1 MTSIAVIGMSCRLPA
16 AADPGAFWALLRAG
30 ASGLSTGTDG
40 RRRGRLDQ
48 VGDFDAEFF
57 AVSPREAAAMDP
69 QQRLVLELAWEA
81 LEDAATAPETLRGS
95 DTAVFVG
102 ALRDD
107 YANLLY
113 RQGTGAVTAHTMAGL
128 NRGVIANRVSYF
140 LDLHGPSV
148 TVDAAQASSLVA
160 VHLAC
165 ESLRSGESG
174 MAIAA
179 GVTLDLLAEQ
189 AVVQERFGAL
199 SPDGESYAFDAR
211 ANGFVP
217 GEGGAVVVLK
227 PLDRAEADGDRIYGV
242 IRGSAVNHGGAAP
255 SLTVPDAHAQAE
267 VLREA
272 YRRAGVEPGEVQYV
286 EAHGTGTPLGDP
298 IEATA
303 LGDALGRGRPA
314 AQTLRIGSAKTNVGH
329 LEAAAGIVGLLKVL
343 LSLVHRELPPH
354 RNFTRPNPAIPFHE
368 LGIEVQRELTPWPHP
383 QRRLI
388 AGVSSFGMG
397 GTNCHV
403 VVAAAPPAP
412 DVARPDGDPA
422 PAPVAWVLSA
432 RNRAALSAQA
442 DRLGSAVA
450 ADDPD
455 IVDVGWTLATGRA
468 RFAHRA
474 VVLGDDSGE
483 LRERLAALAAG
494 RPASGLVTA
503 TARPGALGIVFTG
516 QGSQRA
522 GMGRQLYARFP
533 RYAAAFDEVCAHLDR
548 HLDRPLAEVIASG
561 EDLDETGFTQPAL
574 FAVEV
579 ALYRLV
585 ESWGVRPARLVGH
598 SIGELAAAHVAG
610 VLSVADA
617 TTLVAARGRL
627 MQALP
632 AGGAM
637 VAVQAGEQE
646 VAALLEPYRDV
657 AGIAAVN
664 GPEAVVVSGTAQ
676 AVDAVSAEL
685 AGLGRRSRRLTVSH
699 AFHSP
704 LMQPMLADFRA
715 VVATLELRPPRI
727 PVVSTVLGRP
737 LDAAEATDPGY
748 WVDQVRR
755 PVRFLDAVRAVEADG
770 VTTYLELGPD
780 AVCAALVD
788 AAVVDRA
795 GSTAVAALRAG
806 RDETRT
812 LLDAVARVF
821 VTGAAEVDWAAVHG
835 RHDARRIAL
844 PTYPFQ
850 RERHWLRDGDSPA
863 PADAAPATA
872 ARQPTAPAPA
882 LAASTVGRVPPADP
896 AALTELVQT
905 HVNAV
910 LGADAGRHLALEQTF
925 RDLGFDSLMAVEL
938 RDALSAA
945 TGLALPSGLLF
956 DRPTPGELIDHLLTR
971 LDPAGEPTVDVP
983 QAPTDPVEPI
993 AVIGMACRYPGG
1005 VSSPEELWQL
1015 VADGTDAVAGFP
1027 TDRGWPEHLSADPDG
1042 TPPGT
1047 VDQGGFLYD
1056 AALFD
1061 ADFFGISPREALA
1074 MDPQQRLLLETAW
1087 EALERAGL
1095 DPRSVRGSRT
1105 GVFVGGTTLD
1115 YGPRMHHAADEVAGH
1130 VLTGSTSS
1138 LMSGRI
1144 AYQLGLLG
1152 PALTIDTACSSSLVA
1167 LHTAVRSLRSGESSM
1182 ALAGGAAVMS
1192 GPGMFAEFSR
1202 QGGLAPDGRSKPF
1215 AAAADGTSWAEGV
1228 GMLVV
1233 ERLSDARRH
1242 GHPVL
1247 AVIRGTAVNSDGP
1260 SNGLTAPHG
1269 PSQER
1274 VIRAALAD
1282 ARLAPADIDAVEA
1295 HGTGTRLGDP
1305 IEAEALLA
1313 TYGRDRDGT
1322 GPVLLGSLKS
1332 NIGHTQ
1338 AAAGVGGLIK
1348 MVQAMRHGTLPRT
1361 LHVDRPTPHVD
1372 WSAGTVELL
1381 TTARPWPRTGRP
1393 RRAAVSSFGISGTN
1407 AHVVIEEGEPWPEP
1421 PPQAPGP
1428 FPVPW
1433 AVSGRDRAALTDQAR
1448 RLRARVAGTPEVD
1461 PASVARSLA
1470 TTRTAFEERAVVL
1483 GTGRTELLAGLDAL
1497 IEGRPHRS
1505 VLVGTAR
1512 RADRTAFVFT
1522 GQGAQRLGMGRE
1534 LHTAAPVFAAA
1545 FDTVCAAFAP
1555 HLDRP
1560 LRDVVF
1566 AAPGTADAD
1575 RLHHTAYTQPA
1586 LFAVE
1591 VALTRLLEH
1600 HGLVPDLVAGHS
1612 IGELA
1617 AAHVAGVWSLDDA
1630 ARLVAARGRAMQ
1642 AARTGGAM
1650 AAIEAG
1656 EAELRPDLA
1665 GWGDAVSIA
1674 AVNGP
1679 RAVVISG
1686 DGEAV
1691 ADVTTRWAAQG
1702 RRTRTLA
1709 VSHAFHS
1716 AHMDAVLDEFRVTA
1730 RRVTY
1735 HPPRI
1740 PFVSTVTGGLVTD
1753 GDLAAADYWVGQI
1766 RDTVRFADATRA
1778 LRDAGAGL
1786 FVEVGPDAALTP
1798 LVHDCLPDEPVAV
1811 VPVLRRDLAEAGTFV
1826 AALGQAHVAGA
1837 TVDLSALTPDAG
1849 TVELPTY
1856 AFQRTRFWLAGDP
1869 TPDPRG
1875 LGLDRGGHPLLGA
1888 GTTVAGRDE
1897 LVLVGRLSL
1906 AEQPWLAGHVVGG
1919 AVLLPAAALVELAV
1933 AAGLRCGAPQLD
1945 ELTLEVPLRLDRPVR
1960 VQVVVAAPG
1969 PDGTRDV
1976 GIYAA
1981 DETTG
1986 PAGTDW
1992 TRHASGALSPAG
2004 AAPPTPVAWPPAGA
2018 VAEAGDDA
2026 YPELAALGYDYGPAF
2041 RGLRAR
2047 WRHGADRYAE
2057 ISLPAELRDEAARY
2071 ALHPALLDAALHA
2084 LVLDRAPGDAGHLI
2098 NLPFVWAGVQ
2108 VHATGATDVRVR
2120 ITDADG
2126 DAATVELAEVTGRPV
2141 ATVRALTLRAA
2152 PADRLTADPGGR
2164 LHVLE
2169 WPAVAAPAGD
2179 VPSWV
2184 EITDDPG
2191 PARNTPFAVVR
2202 PGGDD
2207 PGPREPYATTAR
2219 VLRLVQD
2226 WLADPELL
2234 DTRLAVVTRHAVS
2247 TGPGEGIG
2255 DLDAAPVWGLL
2266 RSAQAEH
2273 PGRFVLVDLDDRGD
2287 DLLGVALAT
2296 GEPQVA
2302 VRAGQLRVPRLTPLA
2317 DPGPTPPVPF
2327 PGADGTVWIV
2337 GGTGGLGALLA
2348 RHLVATHGV
2357 RRLVLSSRRGPD
2369 SPGAAELSAALTDAG
2384 AEVRIVAAD
2393 ATDRDHLLRVRDDIP
2408 ADHPL
2413 TTIVHTAG
2421 VLADATVQALT
2432 PDQIDTVLRPKVTAA
2447 RHLHELTRGQP
2458 VTLVLFSSV
2467 SGLLGTPGQANYAA
2481 ANAYLDALAAY
2492 RRAAGS
2498 PAVSL
2503 AWGLW
2508 DASAGMGARLTD
2520 ADVGRWHRAGVTP
2533 LSPQAGLALFD
2544 AAVART
2550 DHALLVPAGIV
2561 ARAHGSADD
2570 TVAAV
2575 LRGRTR
2581 PGQPA
2586 RPAATA
2592 GRVAG
2597 GAAQGLAAEI
2607 TALAEEDRQP
2617 RVRELVRQL
2626 TARALGHPDGS
2637 RIDPD
2642 RPFKD
2647 LGLDSLGSV
2656 ELRNQLGEATQ
2667 LRLPAT
2673 VVFDHPSVGA
2683 LTRYLLDRLT
2693 NTTAT
2698 TTAATRTTTHTTD
2711 EPIAIIGMGCHYP
2724 GNANTPDELW
2734 HLITTTTDAITTFPT
2749 NRGWHL
2755 DTLYHPD
2762 PDHPGTTYT
2771 QHGGFLHNADQFDA
2785 EFFNMSPREATATD
2799 PQQRLLLHTA
2809 WETLEHA
2816 GINPTTLHG
2825 TNTGVFIGTMYD
2837 DYATGRPNPPKDHE
2851 GFLLAGN
2858 LSSVASGRI
2867 AYTLGLQGPAITI
2880 DTACSSS
2887 LVALHLAATALRNH
2901 ECDLALTGG
2910 ATIMTQPHT
2919 FTEFAR
2925 QRGLAPDGRCKPF
2938 STHADGTGWSE
2949 GAGLLLLQRL
2959 TDAQQQGHH
2968 IHAIIRGSA
2977 INQDGASNGLTAPN
2991 GPAQQRVI
2999 HQALH
3004 NAGLQPHDI
3013 TLIEAHGTGTR
3024 LGDPIEAQA
3033 LLATYGQHRDQPLW
3047 LGSLKSNLGH
3057 TQAAAGVGGIIKVIE
3072 AIRHATLP
3080 PTLHADEPT
3089 PHVDWTTGNIKL
3101 LTHARPWPDTD
3112 RPRRAAVSSFGISGT
3127 NAHVILEQPPTP
3139 PTPPPPTTNPPPHQ
3153 PLIISAHNH
3162 HTLTQQAT
3170 RLHHHLTNHPHLNPT
3185 DVGFSLDT
3193 TRAVLPW
3200 RAAVVGG
3207 DRTELLTRLA
3217 ALAAGESGPGVL
3229 HGRLAGPDRRRVAF
3243 LFTGQGSQRL
3253 GMGRE
3258 LYAQHQVFAESLD
3271 AVCAHLDPE
3280 LPRPLRTVLFA
3291 EPGTADSALLD
3302 QTRYTQAA
3310 LFAVEVALYRTVER
3324 YGIRADYLLGHS
3336 IGEVTA
3342 AHLAGVWDLR
3352 DACTVVAARGR
3363 LMQSAREDGAMLA
3376 VQAGED
3382 EVRCAIAELP
3392 APAGVAVAALN
3403 APAAT
3408 VVSGDRAAVDTL
3420 AATLRARGTR
3430 THRLPVSHAF
3440 HSAHMDEVLDAFR
3453 TVLAGLTFHEPSI
3466 PIVSNLTGAL
3476 ADPAELVT
3484 PDYWARQIRGTVH
3497 FHQGVLSL
3505 DSLGVGGYL
3514 EIGPAG
3520 VLTALAREC
3529 LPDADPDLVLTPL
3542 LDART
3547 SESSAVTTALTRL
3560 RLAGTPWDATAV
3572 FPGGRRTTLPTY
3584 AFHTRRYWLP
3594 TPAADGGSLGHQ
3606 LLHTAVELAGR
3617 DAHVFS
3623 GQVDLATAPWLAD
3636 HRIQGVVLL
3645 PGTALLEL
3653 VLRAGEEIGCAQVAE
3668 LSVLRPLVVPDHGPL
3683 HLQLLVTEP
3692 DAHGA
3697 RGVELHARA
3706 DGQQPWTSHATGTVA
3721 PVQDAGAAELLAWPP
3736 PDAVEVDLDGGYDRL
3751 AEQGHEYGPAF
3762 RGLRRMWRAD
3772 AVHYAEVALD
3782 EADRAAAGGF
3792 VVHPALLDAALHP
3805 LLPIAAGDDG
3815 RSLVPFAWSQVRVVA
3830 AGATTLRVRLVET
3843 GPDTVALTVTD
3854 GGGALVARIGS
3865 LTLRPPVAQP
3875 GRDVVADAL
3884 LRVDWVP
3891 APAGPP
3897 ARPTAQWWTDDL
3909 AVTGDAVPPLVVVPV
3924 PATDADPGAVVRHA
3938 LDVVQRWLADDRFAD
3953 GRLVLLT
3960 RGAAGPGPP
3969 TRAGL
3974 AQAGVWGLVRS
3985 AQTEQPGRI
3994 VLVDADEPDEAVV
4007 GAAVALGEP
4016 QVAVR
4021 TGQMFVPRLARATG
4035 GPRSEGPRWDAGT
4048 VLVTGATGSLG
4059 RVLVR
4064 HLVHEHGVRDLLL
4077 VSRQGA
4083 DAPHAAELAE
4093 ELAGSGTRVRFA
4105 ACDVADRAAL
4115 AAVLAEHPVHAVV
4128 HTAGVL
4134 DDGVVTA
4141 LTDDQL
4147 AGVLRPKVTA
4157 AANLHELTLGLDLA
4171 AFVLYS
4177 SVAGVLGT
4185 AGQANYAAGNTYL
4198 DALAAHR
4205 RAEGLPGTS
4214 LAWGLW
4220 EQASELTGHLTDG
4233 DRQRLSR
4240 SGLRPLASDEAMV
4253 LFDAA
4258 VSGDDPAYALTR
4270 LDLATLRAG
4279 DEVPPMLRG
4288 LVPAP
4293 ARPRSGAPATGAP
4306 AGPRLA
4312 DLPPAQ
4318 RRHVLTDLVRN
4329 QVAAVLG
4336 HGDPTGLD
4344 GARALQD
4351 LGLDS
4356 LTAVEL
4362 RNRLGHAIGVRLPA
4376 AVVFDHPT
4384 VDALAAFIDDLV
4396 GPAEGAEAEAL
4407 LTDLDRLGQTLR
4419 AAVEG
4424 GVLGEA
4430 HDPITARL
4438 RDLLRVVT
4446 TDADADADADADL
4459 DVASDEELFALI
4471 DEGD

>member
-1 MTSIAVIGMSCRLPA
+1 MTSIAVIGMSCRLPT
-16 AADPGAFWALLRAG
+16 AADPDGFWALLRAG
-30 ASGLSTGTDG
+30 GSGLSEGPDG

-81 LEDAATAPETLRGS
+81 LEDAATAPQALRGS

-113 RQGTGAVTAHTMAGL
+113 RQGTEAVTAHTMAGL

-227 PLDRAEADGDRIYGV
+227 PLDRAVADGDRVYGV
-242 IRGSAVNHGGAAP
+242 ICGSAVNHGGAAP
-255 SLTVPDAHAQAE
+255 SLTVPGVDAQAE

-272 YRRAGVEPGEVQYV
+272 YRRAGIEPGEVQYV

-303 LGDALGRGRPA
+303 LGAALGRGRPA
-314 AQTLRIGSAKTNVGH
+314 AEALRIGSAKTNVGH

-343 LSLVHRELPPH
+343 LSLVHRELPPQ
-354 RNFTRPNPAIPFHE
+354 RNFTRPHPAIPFRE

-383 QRRLI
+383 RRRLI

-412 DVARPDGDPA
+412 DVARPADDAGPGT
-422 PAPVAWVLSA
+422 VAWVLSA
-432 RNRAALSAQA
+432 RNREALAAQA

-450 ADDPD
+450 AGEPD

-483 LRERLAALAAG
+483 LREQLAALAAG
-494 RPASGLVTA
+494 RPAAGLVTA

-516 QGSQRA
+516 QGSQRT

-548 HLDRPLAEVIASG
+548 HLDRPLAEVIDSG
-561 EDLDETGFTQPAL
+561 EDLDQTGFTQPAL

-585 ESWGVRPARLVGH
+585 ESWGVRPSRLVGH

-617 TTLVAARGRL
+617 STLVAARGRL

-685 AGLGRRSRRLTVSH
+685 TGRGHRSRRLAVSH

-715 VVATLELRPPRI
+715 VVAALELRPPRI

-737 LDAAEATDPGY
+737 LSAAEATDPEY
-748 WVDQVRR
+748 WVTQVRR

-795 GSTAVAALRAG
+795 GVTAVSALRSG
-806 RDETRT
+806 RDEART
-812 LLDAVARVF
+812 LLSAVAGVF

-850 RERHWLRDGDSPA
+850 RELHWLRDGTA
-863 PADAAPATA
+863 PATTDAAPATDAPA
-872 ARQPTAPAPA
+872 ATAPAPTSP
-882 LAASTVGRVPPADP
+882 AATVDRVTPAD
-896 AALTELVQT
+896 ATALTDLVAT

-910 LGADAGRHLALEQTF
+910 LGAGAGRRLALDATF

-938 RDALSAA
+938 RDTLSVA
-945 TGLALPSGLLF
+945 TGLTLPSGLLF
-956 DRPTPGELIDHLLTR
+956 DRPTPRELVDHLVTR
-971 LDPAGEPTVDVP
+971 LDPAGTPTADAPV
-983 QAPTDPVEPI
+983 APTDPAEPI

-1027 TDRGWPEHLSADPDG
+1027 TDRGWPEHLLDADPDG
-1042 TPPGT
+1042 APRST

-1105 GVFVGGTTLD
+1105 GVFVGGTALD

-1182 ALAGGAAVMS
+1182 ALAGGATVMS

-1269 PSQER
+1269 PSQQR

-1282 ARLAPADIDAVEA
+1282 ARLGPADIDAVEA

-1322 GPVLLGSLKS
+1322 DPVLLGSLKS

-1381 TTARPWPRTGRP
+1381 TAARPWPRTGRP

-1407 AHVVIEEGEPWPEP
+1407 AHVVIEEGEPGPDLP
-1421 PPQAPGP
+1421 PGAPGP

-1433 AVSGRDRAALTDQAR
+1433 AVSGRDHAALTDQAR
-1448 RLRARVAGTPEVD
+1448 RLRARLAGRPEVD
-1461 PASVARSLA
+1461 PAAVAHSLA

-1483 GTGRTELLAGLDAL
+1483 GSDRTELLAGLDAL
-1497 IEGRPHRS
+1497 IEGRPHPA
-1505 VLVGTAR
+1505 VLTGTAR
-1512 RADRTAFVFT
+1512 RAERTAFVFT

-1545 FDTVCAAFAP
+1545 FDAVCAAFAS

-1560 LRDVVF
+1560 LRAVVF

-1575 RLHHTAYTQPA
+1575 LLHHTAYTQPA

-1656 EAELRPDLA
+1656 EEELRPDLA
-1665 GWGDAVSIA
+1665 EWDDALSIA

-1691 ADVTTRWAAQG
+1691 AAVTRRWAAQD

-1730 RRVTY
+1730 RQVTY

-1766 RDTVRFADATRA
+1766 RDTVRFAEATRA

-1798 LVHDCLPDEPVAV
+1798 LVHDCLSDEPVTAV
-1811 VPVLRRDLAEAGTFV
+1811 AVLRRDVAETGTFV
-1826 AALGQAHVAGA
+1826 AALGQAHVAGG
-1837 TVDLSALTPDAG
+1837 TVDLAALTPDAG

-1856 AFQRTRFWLAGDP
+1856 AFQRTRFWLATDP

-1875 LGLDRGGHPLLGA
+1875 LGLDRSGHPLLGA
-1888 GTTVAGRDE
+1888 GVTVAGRDE

-1933 AAGLRCGAPQLD
+1933 AAGLRCGVPQLD
-1945 ELTLEVPLRLDRPVR
+1945 DLTLEVPLRLDRPVR

-1986 PAGTDW
+1986 PTGTDW
-1992 TRHASGALSPAG
+1992 TRHASGVLSPAG
-2004 AAPPTPVAWPPAGA
+2004 AAPTTPVAWPPDAA
-2018 VAEAGDDA
+2018 VAETVDDA
-2026 YPELAALGYDYGPAF
+2026 YPDLAALGYDYGPTF

-2057 ISLPAELRDEAARY
+2057 ISLPAELRAEATRY

-2108 VHATGATDVRVR
+2108 VHTTGATDLRVR
-2120 ITDADG
+2120 ITGTDG
-2126 DAATVELAEVTGRPV
+2126 DATTLELAEVTGRPV
-2141 ATVRALTLRAA
+2141 ASVRALTLRAV
-2152 PADRLTADPGGR
+2152 PADRLTADVEGR

-2169 WPAVAAPAGD
+2169 WPVVASPAGD
-2179 VPSWV
+2179 GPSWV
-2184 EITDDPG
+2184 EITDEPGVARDAPYAVVRLDGGDPG
-2191 PARNTPFAVVR
+2191 PQ
-2202 PGGDD
+2202 
-2207 PGPREPYATTAR
+2207 EPYATTAR
-2219 VLRLVQD
+2219 ALRLVQD
-2226 WLADPELL
+2226 WLADPALL
-2234 DTRLAVVTRHAVS
+2234 DARLAVVTRHAVS
-2247 TGPGEGIG
+2247 TGPGEGVG

-2287 DLLGVALAT
+2287 GLLGAALAT

-2302 VRAGQLRVPRLTPLA
+2302 VRAGQLRVPRLTALA
-2317 DPGPTPPVPF
+2317 GTGPTPPAPF
-2327 PGADGTVWIV
+2327 PHAGGTVWIV

-2348 RHLVATHGV
+2348 RHLVTTHGV
-2357 RRLVLSSRRGPD
+2357 RSLVLSSRRGPD
-2369 SPGAAELSAALTDAG
+2369 SPGAAELSAALTTAG

-2393 ATDRDHLLRVRDDIP
+2393 ATDRDHLIRVRDDIP
-2408 ADHPL
+2408 ADRPL
-2413 TTIVHTAG
+2413 TAIVHTAG
-2421 VLADATVQALT
+2421 VLADATVEALT
-2432 PDQIDTVLRPKVTAA
+2432 PDGIDTVLRPKVAAA
-2447 RHLHELTRGQP
+2447 RHLHELTREQP
-2458 VTLVLFSSV
+2458 VALVLFSSV

-2481 ANAYLDALAAY
+2481 ANTYLDALAAH
-2492 RRAAGS
+2492 RRAAGA

-2520 ADVGRWHRAGVTP
+2520 ADVGRWARAGVTP
-2533 LSPQAGLALFD
+2533 LSPDSGLALFD
-2544 AAVART
+2544 AAMART

-2561 ARAHGSADD
+2561 ARAHGVAED

-2586 RPAATA
+2586 RRPAAT
-2592 GRVAG
+2592 AG

-2607 TALAEEDRQP
+2607 TALAEADRQP

-2626 TARALGHPDGS
+2626 TATALGHTDGS

-2642 RPFKD
+2642 RPFKE

-2656 ELRNQLGEATQ
+2656 ELRNQLGNATQ

-2683 LTRYLLDRLT
+2683 LTRHLLDRLT
-2693 NTTAT
+2693 NTTT
-2698 TTAATRTTTHTTD
+2698 NTTAVSNTTTHPTD

-2724 GNANTPDELW
+2724 GNVNTPDELW
-2734 HLITTTTDAITTFPT
+2734 HLITTTTDAITPFPT
-2749 NRGWHL
+2749 
-2755 DTLYHPD
+2755 
-2762 PDHPGTTYT
+2762 
-2771 QHGGFLHNADQFDA
+2771 
-2785 EFFNMSPREATATD
+2785 
-2799 PQQRLLLHTA
+2799 
-2809 WETLEHA
+2809 
-2816 GINPTTLHG
+2816 
-2825 TNTGVFIGTMYD
+2825 
-2837 DYATGRPNPPKDHE
+2837 
-2851 GFLLAGN
+2851 
-2858 LSSVASGRI
+2858 
-2867 AYTLGLQGPAITI
+2867 
-2880 DTACSSS
+2880 
-2887 LVALHLAATALRNH
+2887 
-2901 ECDLALTGG
+2901 
-2910 ATIMTQPHT
+2910 
-2919 FTEFAR
+2919 
-2925 QRGLAPDGRCKPF
+2925 
-2938 STHADGTGWSE
+2938 
-2949 GAGLLLLQRL
+2949 
-2959 TDAQQQGHH
+2959 
-2968 IHAIIRGSA
+2968 
-2977 INQDGASNGLTAPN
+2977 
-2991 GPAQQRVI
+2991 
-2999 HQALH
+2999 
-3004 NAGLQPHDI
+3004 
-3013 TLIEAHGTGTR
+3013 
-3024 LGDPIEAQA
+3024 
-3033 LLATYGQHRDQPLW
+3033 
-3047 LGSLKSNLGH
+3047 
-3057 TQAAAGVGGIIKVIE
+3057 
-3072 AIRHATLP
+3072 
-3080 PTLHADEPT
+3080 
-3089 PHVDWTTGNIKL
+3089 
-3101 LTHARPWPDTD
+3101 
-3112 RPRRAAVSSFGISGT
+3112 
-3127 NAHVILEQPPTP
+3127 
-3139 PTPPPPTTNPPPHQ
+3139 
-3153 PLIISAHNH
+3153 
-3162 HTLTQQAT
+3162 
-3170 RLHHHLTNHPHLNPT
+3170 
-3185 DVGFSLDT
+3185 
-3193 TRAVLPW
+3193 
-3200 RAAVVGG
+3200 
-3207 DRTELLTRLA
+3207 
-3217 ALAAGESGPGVL
+3217 
-3229 HGRLAGPDRRRVAF
+3229 
-3243 LFTGQGSQRL
+3243 
-3253 GMGRE
+3253 
-3258 LYAQHQVFAESLD
+3258 
-3271 AVCAHLDPE
+3271 
-3280 LPRPLRTVLFA
+3280 
-3291 EPGTADSALLD
+3291 
-3302 QTRYTQAA
+3302 
-3310 LFAVEVALYRTVER
+3310 
-3324 YGIRADYLLGHS
+3324 
-3336 IGEVTA
+3336 
-3342 AHLAGVWDLR
+3342 
-3352 DACTVVAARGR
+3352 
-3363 LMQSAREDGAMLA
+3363 
-3376 VQAGED
+3376 
-3382 EVRCAIAELP
+3382 
-3392 APAGVAVAALN
+3392 
-3403 APAAT
+3403 
-3408 VVSGDRAAVDTL
+3408 
-3420 AATLRARGTR
+3420 
-3430 THRLPVSHAF
+3430 
-3440 HSAHMDEVLDAFR
+3440 
-3453 TVLAGLTFHEPSI
+3453 
-3466 PIVSNLTGAL
+3466 
-3476 ADPAELVT
+3476 
-3484 PDYWARQIRGTVH
+3484 
-3497 FHQGVLSL
+3497 
-3505 DSLGVGGYL
+3505 
-3514 EIGPAG
+3514 
-3520 VLTALAREC
+3520 
-3529 LPDADPDLVLTPL
+3529 
-3542 LDART
+3542 
-3547 SESSAVTTALTRL
+3547 
-3560 RLAGTPWDATAV
+3560 
-3572 FPGGRRTTLPTY
+3572 
-3584 AFHTRRYWLP
+3584 
-3594 TPAADGGSLGHQ
+3594 
-3606 LLHTAVELAGR
+3606 
-3617 DAHVFS
+3617 
-3623 GQVDLATAPWLAD
+3623 
-3636 HRIQGVVLL
+3636 
-3645 PGTALLEL
+3645 
-3653 VLRAGEEIGCAQVAE
+3653 
-3668 LSVLRPLVVPDHGPL
+3668 
-3683 HLQLLVTEP
+3683 
-3692 DAHGA
+3692 
-3697 RGVELHARA
+3697 
-3706 DGQQPWTSHATGTVA
+3706 
-3721 PVQDAGAAELLAWPP
+3721 
-3736 PDAVEVDLDGGYDRL
+3736 
-3751 AEQGHEYGPAF
+3751 
-3762 RGLRRMWRAD
+3762 
-3772 AVHYAEVALD
+3772 
-3782 EADRAAAGGF
+3782 
-3792 VVHPALLDAALHP
+3792 
-3805 LLPIAAGDDG
+3805 
-3815 RSLVPFAWSQVRVVA
+3815 
-3830 AGATTLRVRLVET
+3830 
-3843 GPDTVALTVTD
+3843 
-3854 GGGALVARIGS
+3854 
-3865 LTLRPPVAQP
+3865 
-3875 GRDVVADAL
+3875 
-3884 LRVDWVP
+3884 
-3891 APAGPP
+3891 
-3897 ARPTAQWWTDDL
+3897 
-3909 AVTGDAVPPLVVVPV
+3909 
-3924 PATDADPGAVVRHA
+3924 
-3938 LDVVQRWLADDRFAD
+3938 
-3953 GRLVLLT
+3953 
-3960 RGAAGPGPP
+3960 
-3969 TRAGL
+3969 
-3974 AQAGVWGLVRS
+3974 
-3985 AQTEQPGRI
+3985 
-3994 VLVDADEPDEAVV
+3994 
-4007 GAAVALGEP
+4007 
-4016 QVAVR
+4016 
-4021 TGQMFVPRLARATG
+4021 
-4035 GPRSEGPRWDAGT
+4035 
-4048 VLVTGATGSLG
+4048 
-4059 RVLVR
+4059 
-4064 HLVHEHGVRDLLL
+4064 
-4077 VSRQGA
+4077 
-4083 DAPHAAELAE
+4083 
-4093 ELAGSGTRVRFA
+4093 
-4105 ACDVADRAAL
+4105 
-4115 AAVLAEHPVHAVV
+4115 
-4128 HTAGVL
+4128 
-4134 DDGVVTA
+4134 
-4141 LTDDQL
+4141 
-4147 AGVLRPKVTA
+4147 
-4157 AANLHELTLGLDLA
+4157 
-4171 AFVLYS
+4171 
-4177 SVAGVLGT
+4177 
-4185 AGQANYAAGNTYL
+4185 
-4198 DALAAHR
+4198 
-4205 RAEGLPGTS
+4205 
-4214 LAWGLW
+4214 
-4220 EQASELTGHLTDG
+4220 
-4233 DRQRLSR
+4233 
-4240 SGLRPLASDEAMV
+4240 
-4253 LFDAA
+4253 
-4258 VSGDDPAYALTR
+4258 
-4270 LDLATLRAG
+4270 
-4279 DEVPPMLRG
+4279 
-4288 LVPAP
+4288 
-4293 ARPRSGAPATGAP
+4293 
-4306 AGPRLA
+4306 
-4312 DLPPAQ
+4312 
-4318 RRHVLTDLVRN
+4318 
-4329 QVAAVLG
+4329 
-4336 HGDPTGLD
+4336 
-4344 GARALQD
+4344 
-4351 LGLDS
+4351 
-4356 LTAVEL
+4356 
-4362 RNRLGHAIGVRLPA
+4362 
-4376 AVVFDHPT
+4376 
-4384 VDALAAFIDDLV
+4384 
-4396 GPAEGAEAEAL
+4396 
-4407 LTDLDRLGQTLR
+4407 
-4419 AAVEG
+4419 
-4424 GVLGEA
+4424 
-4430 HDPITARL
+4430 
-4438 RDLLRVVT
+4438 
-4446 TDADADADADADL
+4446 
-4459 DVASDEELFALI
+4459 
-4471 DEGD
+4471 